1 MVLTSPRSFPSNRY
15 CDEPFKDII
24 ENERLSEDFAAD
36 IMKQFNIPSVSTSSD
51 KIFLLQVTR
60 LRASKTYEFT
70 VQDENG
76 GERTELVE
84 PPEMG
89 EGENPNQLNQ
99 HSSLENP
106 NTQEEYE
113 AMERRNPR
121 SRQS

>member
-1 MVLTSPRSFPSNRY
+1 
-15 CDEPFKDII
+15 
-24 ENERLSEDFAAD
+24 
-36 IMKQFNIPSVSTSSD
+36 MKQFNIPSVSTSSD